1 MTTNDAVAQLTNTY
15 REIKADQTA
24 AHYRENRLSTKLIIG
39 IFVMMTALLLIQL
52 RETEVTN
59 KERQLDKVLMKANFF
74 HDNAINNDYMR
85 CVKCLEKLINK
96 PAFDWD
102 RPLNHPAFNDRVS
115 LNEIADS
122 NLIPFCKEVRNFRD
136 RKLITLK

>member
-1 MTTNDAVAQLTNTY
+1 MTTNDAVAKLTNTY

-39 IFVMMTALLLIQL
+39 IFIMITALLAIQF
-52 RETEVTN
+52 REMVVTN
-59 KERQLDKVLMKANFF
+59 KGRQLDKVLMKANFF
-74 HDNAINNDYMR
+74 HDNTPHNNPMR
-85 CVKCLEKLINK
+85 CTQTLEKLVNK

-102 RPLNHPAFNDRVS
+102 RPLNHPAFPNRVS

-122 NLIPFCKEVRNFRD
+122 NLISFCKEVRNFRD
-136 RKLITLK
+136 RKLTALK